1 VFYLRDETILQNN
14 FSVMGQII
22 YSLQVNNMRQNPLAK
37 EFQAN
42 QSHLCKLSGQVT
54 ILLLLNKFEELSTLF
69 QLQHLN
75 NLSNVNQA

>member
-1 VFYLRDETILQNN
+1 
-14 FSVMGQII
+14 
-22 YSLQVNNMRQNPLAK
+22 MRQNPLAK